1 MRNLSFIAIGVALFV
16 FTSCSNSI
24 EPETVEINGPLK
36 GCYEVVDKD
45 YKVQKS
51 TKGEEGVDAKKIIV
65 EIKRTSQPFF
75 DISPDNLKIDDGDI
89 IDVADKK
96 VYDVSFG
103 IELLNSDGDVLA
115 TLGKSLFGSSENI
128 MIENYSDTVDKLL
141 KLEES
146 ETGTIEIHYAGL
158 EEDVAKFRI
167 LSAVDE
173 RDATEYDLGEGYYA
187 GLPDNDGDES
197 LVSDPYARAEALDE
211 YEELVDQ
218 YVKFFEKA
226 EGGDLDALS
235 EYPELLA
242 KAQSAYEA
250 LDAVKSELTVDEL
263 ARLNKIQMKMVNAM
277 Q

>member
-75 DISPDNLKIDDGDI
+75 DISPDKLKIDDGDI
-89 IDVADKK
+89 IDVANKK
-96 VYDVSFG
+96 VYKVSFG

-115 TLGKSLFGSSENI
+115 TLGKSFFGSSENI

-173 RDATEYDLGEGYYA
+173 RDATEYDLGEDYYA

-211 YEELVDQ
+211 YEELVNQ
-218 YVKFFEKA
+218 YIKLYKKA
-226 EGGDLDALS
+226 MEGDMSAMS
-235 EYPELLA
+235 EYAGMLE
-242 KAQSAYEA
+242 KAQSLFSKLENAQGEMTA
-250 LDAVKSELTVDEL
+250 SQL

>member
-75 DISPDNLKIDDGDI
+75 DISPDKLKIDDGDI
-89 IDVADKK
+89 IDVANKK
-96 VYDVSFG
+96 VYKVSFG
-103 IELLNSDGDVLA
+103 IELLNS
-115 TLGKSLFGSSENI
+115 
-128 MIENYSDTVDKLL
+128 
-141 KLEES
+141 
-146 ETGTIEIHYAGL
+146 
-158 EEDVAKFRI
+158 
-167 LSAVDE
+167 
-173 RDATEYDLGEGYYA
+173 
-187 GLPDNDGDES
+187 DGDES

-226 EGGDLDALS
+226 EGGDIDALS

>member
-1 MRNLSFIAIGVALFV
+1 MRNLSFIAIGVALFF

-75 DISPDNLKIDDGDI
+75 FLSPDNLKIDDGDI
-89 IDVADKK
+89 IDVANKK

-173 RDATEYDLGEGYYA
+173 RDATEYDLGEDYYA
-187 GLPDNDGDES
+187 GLPVNDGDES

>member
-1 MRNLSFIAIGVALFV
+1 
-16 FTSCSNSI
+16 
-24 EPETVEINGPLK
+24 
-36 GCYEVVDKD
+36 
-45 YKVQKS
+45 
-51 TKGEEGVDAKKIIV
+51 
-65 EIKRTSQPFF
+65 
-75 DISPDNLKIDDGDI
+75 
-89 IDVADKK
+89 
-96 VYDVSFG
+96 
-103 IELLNSDGDVLA
+103 
-115 TLGKSLFGSSENI
+115 

-173 RDATEYDLGEGYYA
+173 RDATEYDLGEDYYA
-187 GLPDNDGDES
+187 GLPVNDGDES
-197 LVSDPYARAEALDE
+197 LVSDRYARAEALDE